1 MFLITGGAGFIGS
14 HITEELV
21 KQNQKVRVL
30 DNFSSGKRDNL
41 SHLLDKIELVE
52 GDIRDMWTVFDAVDG
67 VDFIVHEAALTSI
80 QRSIDNPLTTNEV
93 NISGTLNVLKAAMDK
108 KVKRVVFASSSSVY
122 GNTPKQPKVETMTPH
137 PISPYAISKLA
148 GEEYCLS
155 FYKLYGLETVC
166 LRYFNVFGPRQE
178 PNSHYS
184 AVIPKFISYFL
195 EGRSPVVYGDGEQSR
210 DFTFVSNVVE
220 ATLLACLKP
229 EAAGRILNIATG
241 FSHPLNQFIEILTQL
256 TGNHVKPVYT
266 KDRPGDVRDSKADI
280 ALAQKILSYQPK
292 VDFQKGLKETVEYF
306 SARNVNLVN
315 DKSRGK
321 TIKCSSLP

>member
-1 MFLITGGAGFIGS
+1 MFLVTGGAGFIGS
-14 HITEELV
+14 HIAGELV

-41 SHLLDKIELVE
+41 LHLLDKIELVE

-67 VDFIVHEAALTSI
+67 VDFIVHEAALTSV

-93 NISGTLNVLKAAMDK
+93 NISGTLNLLKAALDK
-108 KVKRVVFASSSSVY
+108 KVKRVIFASSSSVY

-148 GEEYCLS
+148 AEEYCLS

-166 LRYFNVFGPRQE
+166 LRYFNVFGPGQE
-178 PNSHYS
+178 PESQYS

-195 EGRSPVVYGDGEQSR
+195 EGRSPIVYGDGEQSR

-220 ATLLACLKP
+220 ATLLACFKP
-229 EAAGRILNIATG
+229 EAPGKILNIATG
-241 FSHPLNQFIEILTQL
+241 LAHSLNQFIEILNRL
-256 TGNHVKPVYT
+256 TGNNIKPVYA
-266 KDRPGDVRDSKADI
+266 KDRSGDVRNSRADI
-280 ALAQKILSYQPK
+280 TSAKRMLDYQPK
-292 VDFQKGLKETVEYF
+292 VDFQKGLEETVEYF
-306 SARNVNLVN
+306 SPKDTSFVKQKNGVR
-315 DKSRGK
+315 
-321 TIKCSSLP
+321 TT

>member
-1 MFLITGGAGFIGS
+1 MFLVTGGAGFIGS
-14 HITEELV
+14 HIVEELAR
-21 KQNQKVRVL
+21 QNQKVRVL

-41 SHLLDKIELVE
+41 SHLPAKIELVE

-67 VDFIVHEAALTSI
+67 VDFIVHEAALTSV

-148 GEEYCLS
+148 AEEYCLS

-178 PNSHYS
+178 PDSQYS
-184 AVIPKFISYFL
+184 AVIPKFISHFL
-195 EGRSPVVYGDGEQSR
+195 EGRAPAVYGDGGQSR

-220 ATLLACLKP
+220 ATLLSCSRP
-229 EAAGRILNIATG
+229 EAAGKVLNVATG
-241 FSHPLNQFIEILTQL
+241 LSHSLNQFIEILTGL
-256 TGNHVKPVYT
+256 TGNHIKPLYA
-266 KDRPGDVRDSKADI
+266 KDRPGDVKNSRADI
-280 ALAQKILSYQPK
+280 TLARKLLGYQPNI
-292 VDFQKGLKETVEYF
+292 DFHKGLEETVEYF
-306 SARNVNLVN
+306 AAQAVSLV
-315 DKSRGK
+315 RGRSGVR
-321 TIKCSSLP
+321 TP

>member
-1 MFLITGGAGFIGS
+1 MFLVTGGAGFIGS
-14 HITEELV
+14 HIIEELV
-21 KQNQKVRVL
+21 RQKQKVRVL

-80 QRSIDNPLTTNEV
+80 QRSVDNPLTTNEV

-148 GEEYCLS
+148 AEEYCLS

-178 PNSHYS
+178 PESQYS
-184 AVIPKFISYFL
+184 AVIPKFIGYLL

-210 DFTFVSNVVE
+210 DFTFISNVVE
-220 ATLLACLKP
+220 ATLLACFKS
-229 EAAGRILNIATG
+229 EAAGKILNIATG
-241 FSHPLNQFIEILTQL
+241 LGHSLNQFIEILIRL
-256 TGNHVKPVYT
+256 TGNHIKPVYA
-266 KDRPGDVRDSKADI
+266 KDRPGDVRDSKANI
-280 ALAQKILSYQPK
+280 TLAKKLLDYQPK
-292 VDFQKGLKETVEYF
+292 VDFQKGLEETVEYF
-306 SARNVNLVN
+306 SAKNVSFVKQ
-315 DKSRGK
+315 KSGVR
-321 TIKCSSLP
+321 TV

>member
-1 MFLITGGAGFIGS
+1 MFLVTGGAGFIGS
-14 HITEELV
+14 HIAGELV

-41 SHLLDKIELVE
+41 LHLLDKIELVE

-67 VDFIVHEAALTSI
+67 VDFIVHEAALTSV

-93 NISGTLNVLKAAMDK
+93 NISGTLNLLKAALDK
-108 KVKRVVFASSSSVY
+108 KVKRVIFASSSSVY

-148 GEEYCLS
+148 AEEYCLS

-178 PNSHYS
+178 PESQYS

-220 ATLLACLKP
+220 ATLLACFKP
-229 EAAGRILNIATG
+229 EAPGKILNIATG
-241 FSHPLNQFIEILTQL
+241 LAHSLNQFIEILNRL
-256 TGNHVKPVYT
+256 TGNHLKPVYA
-266 KDRPGDVRDSKADI
+266 KDRAGDVRNSRADI
-280 ALAQKILSYQPK
+280 TSAKKILDYQPK
-292 VDFQKGLKETVEYF
+292 VDFQKGLEETVEHF
-306 SARNVNLVN
+306 PAKGVSFVKQ
-315 DKSRGK
+315 KSGVR
-321 TIKCSSLP
+321 TT

>member
-1 MFLITGGAGFIGS
+1 MFLVTGGAGFIGS
-14 HITEELV
+14 HIAEELV
-21 KQNQKVRVL
+21 RQNQKVRVL

-41 SHLLDKIELVE
+41 LYLLDKIELVE

-67 VDFIVHEAALTSI
+67 VDFIVHEAALTSV

-93 NISGTLNVLKAAMDK
+93 NISGTLNLLKAALDK
-108 KVKRVVFASSSSVY
+108 KVKRLIFASSSSVY

-148 GEEYCLS
+148 AEEYCLS

-178 PNSHYS
+178 PKSQYS

-220 ATLLACLKP
+220 ATLLACFKP
-229 EAAGRILNIATG
+229 EAPGKILNIATG
-241 FSHPLNQFIEILTQL
+241 FAHSLNQFVKILIQL
-256 TGNHVKPVYT
+256 TGNHVKPVYA
-266 KDRPGDVRDSKADI
+266 KDRAGDVRNSRADI
-280 ALAQKILSYQPK
+280 TSAKKILDYQPK
-292 VDFQKGLKETVEYF
+292 VDFQKGLEETVEYF
-306 SARNVNLVN
+306 SPQGVSLVKQ
-315 DKSRGK
+315 KSGVR
-321 TIKCSSLP
+321 TI